1 MSTPACKDGPILD
14 HPNGRRAKSKRGH
27 TDDFIEPFSPEER
40 VAICTCAF
48 GITFVIY
55 LCLLIVLCVGAAGG
69 TANVSQRPGDL
80 FVRLVGTRGLLDPR
94 GSPPTS
100 PAFRL
105 ALDIDRTPP
114 TYRSCSG
121 GGNSW
126 LRISYHDM
134 ILAWAQVPHFCVYG
148 NRGVGSVGTLEV
160 EAKADA
166 SVLREEVRNL
176 LWSEIQVVG
185 KVEFDV
191 DGEVAGLGY
200 LRCKFF
206 IMEDKAADVPKSLCI
221 LRQ

>member
-1 MSTPACKDGPILD
+1 QEKVQLDEEIEPVRLGSIRTHGGFNSAAAQVSSLLQPDWILSTPPLRSG
-14 HPNGRRAKSKRGH
+14 
-27 TDDFIEPFSPEER
+27 IEFLS
-40 VAICTCAF
+40 F
-48 GITFVIY
+48 
-55 LCLLIVLCVGAAGG
+55 LLPCVGG

-166 SVLREEVRNL
+166 SVLREEVEGPIANSRCSNQAEEFGHDEI
-176 LWSEIQVVG
+176 SEG
-185 KVEFDV
+185 
-191 DGEVAGLGY
+191 
-200 LRCKFF
+200 RC
-206 IMEDKAADVPKSLCI
+206 
-221 LRQ
+221 

>member
-1 MSTPACKDGPILD
+1 MAVLTAPPPKSPLCCSLTGSSV
-14 HPNGRRAKSKRGH
+14 HRRFDPESN
-27 TDDFIEPFSPEER
+27 FSR
-40 VAICTCAF
+40 F
-48 GITFVIY
+48 S
-55 LCLLIVLCVGAAGG
+55 CLASLSEIGG

>member
-48 GITFVIY
+48 GITFVIC

-105 ALDIDRTPP
+105 ALDFDRTPP

-166 SVLREEVRNL
+166 SVLREEVEGPIANSRCSNQAEEFGHDEI
-176 LWSEIQVVG
+176 SEG
-185 KVEFDV
+185 
-191 DGEVAGLGY
+191 
-200 LRCKFF
+200 RC
-206 IMEDKAADVPKSLCI
+206 
-221 LRQ
+221 